1 MELHGNSVRAFIAR
15 AVLNEED
22 VEELTQNT
30 FIKAYQHLK
39 HYDESKASLST
50 WLHSI
55 AYREILMHQRAQR
68 QQHQM
73 ILPFSNGESSEGG
86 REFDDLVSD
95 EHADRLLDDDSDDNL
110 TLLRK
115 AVAQLSDEE
124 RQLLHLYYTDGK
136 PHKAIAELTGI
147 SAHYIAVKLQ
157 RIRKKLVIIIEKYRN
172 GKQ

>member
-55 AYREILMHQRAQR
+55 AYHEILMHQRAL

-73 ILPFSNGESSEGG
+73 ILPFSKGESSEGG
-86 REFDDLVSD
+86 REYDDLVSD

-136 PHKAIAELTGI
+136 THKAIAELTGI

>member
-55 AYREILMHQRAQR
+55 AYREILMHQRAL

-73 ILPFSNGESSEGG
+73 ILPFSKGESSEGG
-86 REFDDLVSD
+86 REYDDLVSD